1 MESKLFQAGALI
13 AVYLAKRGF
22 RVDVYEA
29 RKGIYPVKINIVTV
43 SFPELILY
51 NRAALYIKGH
61 INLKFEQYSLKVCLF
76 CSRHSNLSTRMTF
89 N

>member
-1 MESKLFQAGALI
+1 MESKFFQAGALI

-43 SFPELILY
+43 SFPEL
-51 NRAALYIKGH
+51 
-61 INLKFEQYSLKVCLF
+61 SL
-76 CSRHSNLSTRMTF
+76 
-89 N
+89 

>member
-1 MESKLFQAGALI
+1 MESKRFQAGALI

-43 SFPELILY
+43 SFPELILQ
-51 NRAALYIKGH
+51 NRAMLYIKGH
-61 INLKFEQYSLKVCLF
+61 INPKFEQYSLKVCSF
-76 CSRHSNLSTRMTF
+76 CSTHSNLSTRITC

>member
-1 MESKLFQAGALI
+1 MESKRFQAGALI

-43 SFPELILY
+43 SFQELIL
-51 NRAALYIKGH
+51 
-61 INLKFEQYSLKVCLF
+61 
-76 CSRHSNLSTRMTF
+76 
-89 N
+89 